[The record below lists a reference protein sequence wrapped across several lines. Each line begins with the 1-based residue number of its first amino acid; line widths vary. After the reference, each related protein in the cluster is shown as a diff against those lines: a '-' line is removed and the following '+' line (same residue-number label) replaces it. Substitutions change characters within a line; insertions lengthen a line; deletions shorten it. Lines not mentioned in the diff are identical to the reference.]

1 MNRYGAMAWEHWERH
16 RPSDLSTIE
25 DPVSC
30 FRELGEFVNA
40 EITAETNLRL
50 SPTEATDP
58 ARVRQV
64 RHDVE
69 EEILATHVLPAAE
82 PDPTAE
88 PDEDHDLTEVI
99 EIPLNSPA
107 LDRLRLSP
115 LLQNPPTPT

>member
-16 RPSDLSTIE
+16 RPSDLATIE
-25 DPVSC
+25 DPVSY

-69 EEILATHVLPAAE
+69 EEILATHVLLAAE
-82 PDPTAE
+82 TDPTAD
-88 PDEDHDLTEVI
+88 PDEDPDLTEVI
-99 EIPLNSPA
+99 EIPLDSPA
-107 LDRLRLSP
+107 LDRLRRSP
-115 LLQNPPTPT
+115 LLQDPPTPT